1 MKGAD
6 QNKKVWARG
15 KEVFI
20 GVDVHKES
28 WHVTI
33 RAEEEEIFHGRIQ
46 SRYDI
51 FQKLLDHFKG
61 CKVKVAYEAGPCGF
75 WLHDR
80 LTEDGVEVIVAPPS
94 LIPMESGN
102 RVKTDKRDSR

>member
-1 MKGAD
+1 MKGEY

-33 RAEEEEIFHGRIQ
+33 RVEGEEVFNGRIH

-51 FQKLLDHFKG
+51 LQKLLDHFK
-61 CKVKVAYEAGPCGF
+61 
-75 WLHDR
+75 D
-80 LTEDGVEVIVAPPS
+80 
-94 LIPMESGN
+94 
-102 RVKTDKRDSR
+102 